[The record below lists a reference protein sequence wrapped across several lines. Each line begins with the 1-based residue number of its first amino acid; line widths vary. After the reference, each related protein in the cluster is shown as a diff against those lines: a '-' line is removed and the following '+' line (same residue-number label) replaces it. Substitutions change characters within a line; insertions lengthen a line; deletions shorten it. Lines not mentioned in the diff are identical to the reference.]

1 MIDGHS
7 LFLLPTMHKNEAGT
21 GRGDPDTLVS
31 ANNLVASLSGQG
43 KEVEVEEVLEV
54 TLAACQACAW

>member
-1 MIDGHS
+1 MVTPFS
-7 LFLLPTMHKNEAGT
+7 CFLRCTKPRQV
-21 GRGDPDTLVS
+21 RGGEHPDTLVS

-43 KEVEVEEVLEV
+43 KEAEVEEVLEV